1 AGRIDHQVKIR
12 GFRIELGEIEAR
24 LQAHP
29 TVREVIVLAVDGQLA
44 AYLVPAQPDQDQ
56 QSLRETLKT
65 ELRAHLPDYMVPTH
79 FIVLDKMPLT
89 ANGKLDRKA
98 LPAPDASQLQA
109 AYIAPQ
115 GELEQQLA
123 AIWADVLKVEQVGR
137 SDNFFELGGH
147 SLLAVQMLVR
157 VREQLQRE
165 VGLKDLF
172 EQPVLADFCATLHE
186 KNGESDHALDEL
198 TKSLEALKRLS
209 AEEIDNLI
217 A

>member
-1 AGRIDHQVKIR
+1 RAAGVIEYAGRIDHQVKIR

-44 AYLVPAQPDQDQ
+44 AYLVPAEPDQDQ
-56 QSLRETLKT
+56 QSLREALKT

-98 LPAPDASQLQA
+98 LPAPDASRLQA

-123 AIWADVLKVEQVGR
+123 AIWADVL
-137 SDNFFELGGH
+137 
-147 SLLAVQMLVR
+147 
-157 VREQLQRE
+157 
-165 VGLKDLF
+165 
-172 EQPVLADFCATLHE
+172 
-186 KNGESDHALDEL
+186 
-198 TKSLEALKRLS
+198 
-209 AEEIDNLI
+209 
-217 A
+217 